1 MLKGRSRFYG
11 DKIEE
16 RRLNDCVTSLRHHN
30 DVRSLT
36 TNSIIDRHYFSSVS
50 FRILVLEQQWSNACN
65 ILPSFV
71 PKALWWWYWHSFS
84 NLYKFLNFINS
95 KADKTRYTEPS
106 FRIWSKNFEDRPFV
120 LVCSLENQPKIDF
133 HQFWS

>member
-1 MLKGRSRFYG
+1 MLKGRSWFYG

-50 FRILVLEQQWSNACN
+50 FRTLVLEQQWSNACN
-65 ILPSFV
+65 ILPSLLFFSHFYSYIFSANV
-71 PKALWWWYWHSFS
+71 REEYILTIGTSVCIFHNNVVLSNYPLITFIWYWIYVIFPLCFS
-84 NLYKFLNFINS
+84 GILRN
-95 KADKTRYTEPS
+95 
-106 FRIWSKNFEDRPFV
+106 
-120 LVCSLENQPKIDF
+120 
-133 HQFWS
+133 